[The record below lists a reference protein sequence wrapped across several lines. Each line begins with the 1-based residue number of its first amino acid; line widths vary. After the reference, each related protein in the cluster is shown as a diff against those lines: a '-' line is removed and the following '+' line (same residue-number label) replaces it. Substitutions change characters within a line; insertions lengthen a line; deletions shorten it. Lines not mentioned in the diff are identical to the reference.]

1 MVIENRS
8 DSDGVR
14 LEEEPKISHVE
25 LKKGEEE
32 KELDRNDDSKSISQ
46 ALSES
51 RSETMPKS
59 ASNTAP
65 AAQLT
70 IFYGGCVKIFDG
82 IPEEKVNEII
92 RMAAATAAAIK
103 SSNMNNMEADNAS
116 SSPVPPRSPAIQNAA
131 AVGSLLAQ
139 LCPAQKS
146 SLNKLQAGNNCPT
159 LLQNSS
165 NAAEVIKEIFMI
177 DFPLTFFL
185 YHGLEF
191 PIARRHSLQ
200 SFLEKRRNRLVSK
213 SPYPSSPM
221 MKVENDSVV

>member
-1 MVIENRS
+1 MMTPNQFPSLCLNPDLKQCQNLLQTLHLRLSLPSFMV
-8 DSDGVR
+8 G
-14 LEEEPKISHVE
+14 
-25 LKKGEEE
+25 
-32 KELDRNDDSKSISQ
+32 
-46 ALSES
+46 
-51 RSETMPKS
+51 
-59 ASNTAP
+59 
-65 AAQLT
+65 
-70 IFYGGCVKIFDG
+70 VKIFDG

-92 RMAAATAAAIK
+92 MMAAATAAAIK

-116 SSPVPPRSPAIQNAA
+116 SLPVPPRSPAIQNLA

-146 SLNKLQAGNNCPT
+146 SLNKLQA
-159 LLQNSS
+159 
-165 NAAEVIKEIFMI
+165 
-177 DFPLTFFL
+177 
-185 YHGLEF
+185 EF

>member
-1 MVIENRS
+1 MVMENRS
-8 DSDGVR
+8 DSDEVR

-32 KELDRNDDSKSISQ
+32 KELDRNDDSKSIFQ
-46 ALSES
+46 PLSES

-146 SLNKLQAGNNCPT
+146 SLNKLQA
-159 LLQNSS
+159 
-165 NAAEVIKEIFMI
+165 
-177 DFPLTFFL
+177 
-185 YHGLEF
+185 EF

>member
-146 SLNKLQAGNNCPT
+146 SLNKLQA
-159 LLQNSS
+159 
-165 NAAEVIKEIFMI
+165 
-177 DFPLTFFL
+177 
-185 YHGLEF
+185 EF

>member
-8 DSDGVR
+8 DSDEVR

-146 SLNKLQAGNNCPT
+146 SLNKLQA
-159 LLQNSS
+159 
-165 NAAEVIKEIFMI
+165 
-177 DFPLTFFL
+177 
-185 YHGLEF
+185 EF